1 MFCIDIL
8 REVSTYLTVKECL
21 DFEVSLHTKMYEINY
36 YKKKLKYQP
45 YYITNDKYNI
55 IGYYENTFKCDIFT
69 KNYNMKLLSIESIS
83 GNFCGDS
90 TKDACIKAL
99 DLFDL
104 EIVTYNPHVLRIKN

>member
-1 MFCIDIL
+1 MFCLDIL

-21 DFEVSLHTKMYEINY
+21 DFEVALHTNMYEINY

-45 YYITNDKYNI
+45 YYINTDNYNI
-55 IGYYENTFKCDIFT
+55 KGYYENTFKCDIYSNF
-69 KNYNMKLLSIESIS
+69 YNMQLMSIS
-83 GNFCGDS
+83 GDFCGNS